1 MQKLTLLLPLLL
13 LAGCANTH
21 KPKPEE
27 PPSPLASV
35 ERFYAAPVVFDFD
48 VPEDWDLPP
57 GEFEGKH
64 KDFSEAWLK
73 RLEVTRRAPISRL
86 EGDVPPGGAVIR
98 LVVHEIDLGF
108 YGGIVRKPAIC
119 KGELFIDDAQGNNLM
134 HWDVTFKT
142 PGDAGWQWYTYGGR
156 LETAHDAFAVDA
168 ISWIQRERSK

>member
-1 MQKLTLLLPLLL
+1 MRNMICILPLVL
-13 LAGCANTH
+13 LAGCATSG

-27 PPSPLASV
+27 LPSPLASV

-48 VPEDWDLPP
+48 VPADWELPP
-57 GEFEGKH
+57 GEFEGKESG
-64 KDFSEAWLK
+64 FSDTFLH

-86 EGDVPPGGAVIR
+86 EGASVPDGCAVIR

-119 KGELFIDDAQGNNLM
+119 KGELLIDDPQGSNLM

-156 LETAHDAFAVDA
+156 IETAHDAFAKDV
-168 ISWIQRERSK
+168 ISWIQHERD